1 MSMTI
6 AIAIALLIFTLFIGV
21 PIPFAFFSSAAYL
34 IYSGGYDPG
43 FLLPYGFAKMSSIVL
58 LTIPL
63 FIMAG
68 GVMDRGGIGD
78 RLVDVVDTVA
88 GRIRGGLGVV
98 MVVTCA
104 IFGAVSGSSSATV
117 SCIGSIMMPRLKKA
131 GYPVGHAAA
140 LLANSGVLGILI
152 PPSMLMI
159 LYAWMGNQ
167 SVLACFLSAF
177 VPGII
182 VTVLLSVVNIFLLRN
197 NKSIEVGEHMDLAT
211 TTRMFAS
218 KSAKASPALMMPV
231 IILGGIYGGI
241 MTPTEAAAV
250 AVIYAIPV
258 AMFFYRGLK
267 LKNLME
273 TLIESATTTGVIM
286 AMMFAVMIL
295 SRLYIMEN
303 LPEQI
308 MTALTSI
315 SENRVVI
322 LLMVNVFLL
331 IMGML
336 MDDVS
341 GILLGTPILLPLVT
355 QIGVDP
361 IHFAAIMGVNL
372 GMGNVTPPTAPLLY
386 LSGRISGAQVTE
398 MLRPTLYLLL
408 FAWLPTLLLTT
419 FVPEVSL
426 GLVNLL
432 MK

>member
-1 MSMTI
+1 MTI
-6 AIAIALLIFTLFIGV
+6 AIAMSILVVTLFIGV

-34 IYSGGYDPG
+34 IYTGGYDPS
-43 FLLPYGFAKMSSIVL
+43 FLLPYGFSKMNSIVL

-68 GVMDRGGIGD
+68 GVMDKGRIGD
-78 RLVDVVDTVA
+78 KLVDVVDTIA

-98 MVVTCA
+98 TVITCA

-117 SCIGSIMMPRLKKA
+117 SCIGSIMMPKLKRA
-131 GYPVGHAAA
+131 GYPIGHAAA
-140 LLANSGVLGILI
+140 LLASSGVLGILI

-167 SVLACFLSAF
+167 SVLACFLAAF
-177 VPGII
+177 TPGLIL
-182 VTVLLSVVNIFLLRN
+182 TVLLSAVNLFLLRN
-197 NKSIEVGEHMDLAT
+197 NKDIEVRPHEPIGETAKL
-211 TTRMFAS
+211 FVS

-231 IILGGIYGGI
+231 IILGGIYGGF

-258 AMFFYRGLK
+258 AMFIYKGLK
-267 LKNLME
+267 ARDLVA

-303 LPEQI
+303 LPDQL
-308 MTALTSI
+308 MGVLTAV
-315 SENRVVI
+315 SENPI
-322 LLMVNVFLL
+322 IIMLMINVFMI

-341 GILLGTPILLPLVT
+341 GVLLGTPILVPLVT
-355 QIGVDP
+355 QLGVDP
-361 IHFAAIMGVNL
+361 VHFAAIMGVNL
-372 GMGNVTPPTAPLLY
+372 GLGNVTPPTAPLLY
-386 LSGRISGAQVTE
+386 LSGRIAGAPVNK
-398 MLRPTLYLLL
+398 MMKPTIYLIL
-408 FAWLPTLLLTT
+408 FAWVPTLLITT
-419 FVPEVSL
+419 YIPEVSL
-426 GLVNLL
+426 GLVHLL
-432 MK
+432 MGN

>member
-1 MSMTI
+1 MMITI
-6 AIAIALLIFTLFIGV
+6 AILILVVTLFIGV
-21 PIPFAFFSSAAYL
+21 PIPFAFFSSAAFL
-34 IYSGGYDPG
+34 IFTGGYDAG
-43 FLLPYGFAKMSSIVL
+43 FLLPYGFAKMNSIVL

-68 GVMDRGGIGD
+68 GVMDKGGIGD
-78 RLVDVVDTVA
+78 RLVDVVDTIA
-88 GRIRGGLGVV
+88 GRIRGGLGIVT
-98 MVVTCA
+98 VVTCA

-117 SCIGSIMMPRLKKA
+117 SCIGSIMMPKLKKA
-131 GYPVGHAAA
+131 GYPVGHVAA
-140 LLANSGVLGILI
+140 LLANAGVLGILI

-167 SVLACFLSAF
+167 SVLACFLAAF
-177 VPGII
+177 VPGLI
-182 VTVLLSVVNIFLLRN
+182 VTTLLSIVNLVLLRN
-197 NKSIEVGEHMDLAT
+197 NKDIEVRPAEDMVT
-211 TTRMFAS
+211 TAKLFGV

-250 AVIYAIPV
+250 AVLYAIPV

-267 LKNLME
+267 MKNLMR

-308 MTALTSI
+308 MDVLTSI
-315 SENRVVI
+315 SDNKMVI
-322 LLMVNVFLL
+322 MLMINVFLV

-355 QIGVDP
+355 QLGVDP
-361 IHFAAIMGVNL
+361 VHFAAIMGVNL

-386 LSGRISGAQVTE
+386 LSGRISGAQVNQ
-398 MLRPTLYLLL
+398 MLKPTMYLII

-419 FVPEVSL
+419 YVPEISL

>member
-1 MSMTI
+1 MTI
-6 AIAIALLIFTLFIGV
+6 AIAILILVVTLFVGV
-21 PIPFAFFSSAAYL
+21 PIPFAFFGSAAFL
-34 IYSGGYDPG
+34 IFTGGYDPG
-43 FLLPYGFAKMSSIVL
+43 FLLPYGFAKMNSVVL

-78 RLVDVVDTVA
+78 RLVEVVDTIA
-88 GRIRGGLGVV
+88 GRVRGGLGIVTV
-98 MVVTCA
+98 ATCA

-117 SCIGSIMMPRLKKA
+117 SCIGSIMMPKLKDA
-131 GYPVGHAAA
+131 GYPVGHVAA
-140 LLANSGVLGILI
+140 LLANAGVLGILI

-167 SVLACFLSAF
+167 SVLACFLAAF
-177 VPGII
+177 VPGLI
-182 VTVLLSVVNIFLLRN
+182 VTVLLSVVNLVLLRN
-197 NKSIEVGEHMDLAT
+197 NREIQVRPSEGLAT
-211 TTRMFAS
+211 TAKLFTI

-250 AVIYAIPV
+250 AVLYAIPV
-258 AMFFYRGLK
+258 AMFVYRGLK
-267 LKNLME
+267 MKNLME

-308 MTALTSI
+308 MDVLTTI
-315 SENRVVI
+315 SDNKMVI
-322 LLMVNVFLL
+322 LLMINVFLI

-355 QIGVDP
+355 QMGVDP

-386 LSGRISGAQVTE
+386 LSGRISGAQVNE
-398 MLRPTLYLLL
+398 MLKPTMYLIL

-419 FVPEVSL
+419 YVPEVSL

>member
-1 MSMTI
+1 MTI
-6 AIAIALLIFTLFIGV
+6 TLAILILVVTLFIGV
-21 PIPFAFFSSAAYL
+21 PIPFAFFGSAAYL
-34 IYSGGYDPG
+34 IFAGGYDPG
-43 FLLPYGFAKMSSIVL
+43 FLLPYGFAKMNSIVL

-68 GVMDRGGIGD
+68 GVMDKGGIGD
-78 RLVDVVDTVA
+78 RLVDVVDTIA
-88 GRIRGGLGVV
+88 GRVRGGLGIVT
-98 MVVTCA
+98 VVTCA

-117 SCIGSIMMPRLKKA
+117 SCIGSIMMPKLKKA
-131 GYPVGHAAA
+131 GYPVGHVAA
-140 LLANSGVLGILI
+140 LLANAGVLGILI

-167 SVLACFLSAF
+167 SVLACFLAAF
-177 VPGII
+177 VPGLI
-182 VTVLLSVVNIFLLRN
+182 VTVLLSVVNLVLLRN
-197 NKSIEVGEHMDLAT
+197 NKDIEVRPSEDLVT
-211 TTRMFAS
+211 TAKLFGV

-250 AVIYAIPV
+250 AVLYAIPV

-267 LKNLME
+267 LKNLMQ

-308 MTALTSI
+308 MGVLTSI
-315 SENRVVI
+315 SDNKMVI
-322 LLMVNVFLL
+322 MLMINVFLV

-355 QIGVDP
+355 QLGVDP

-386 LSGRISGAQVTE
+386 LSGRISGAQVNQ
-398 MLRPTLYLLL
+398 MLKPTMYLII

-419 FVPEVSL
+419 YVPEISL

>member
-1 MSMTI
+1 MSITI
-6 AIAIALLIFTLFIGV
+6 AIAILILVVTLFIGI

-34 IYSGGYDPG
+34 LYTGGYDPG
-43 FLLPYGFAKMSSIVL
+43 FLLPYGFAKMNSIVL

-68 GVMDRGGIGD
+68 GVMDKGGIGD
-78 RLVDVVDTVA
+78 KLVDVVDTIA

-98 MVVTCA
+98 TVVTCA

-117 SCIGSIMMPRLKKA
+117 SCIGSIMIPKLKRA
-131 GYPVGHAAA
+131 GYPVGHVAAI
-140 LLANSGVLGILI
+140 LANSGVLGILI

-159 LYAWMGNQ
+159 LYAWMANQ
-167 SVLACFLSAF
+167 SVLACFLAAF
-177 VPGII
+177 VPGLI
-182 VTVLLSVVNIFLLRN
+182 VTVLMSLVNIYLLRN
-197 NKSIEVGEHMDLAT
+197 NKEIEVAEKKDFVT
-211 TTRMFAS
+211 TTKLFVS

-250 AVIYAIPV
+250 AVLYAIPV
-258 AMFFYRGLK
+258 AMFFYKGLK
-267 LKNLME
+267 MKNLAA

-308 MTALTSI
+308 MGVLTTI
-315 SENRVVI
+315 SDNEMVI
-322 LLMVNVFLL
+322 LLMINVFL
-331 IMGML
+331 IFMGML

-361 IHFAAIMGVNL
+361 VHFAAIMGVNL

-386 LSGRISGAQVTE
+386 LSGRISGAQLTS
-398 MLRPTLYLLL
+398 MLRPTLFLLI
-408 FAWLPTLLLTT
+408 FAWLPTLLITT
-419 FVPEVSL
+419 YVPEVSL
-426 GLVNLL
+426 GLVNML

>member
-1 MSMTI
+1 MSI
-6 AIAIALLIFTLFIGV
+6 SVAIAIFLLMGTLIIGI
-21 PIPFAFFSSAAYL
+21 PIPFAFFGSAAYL
-34 IYSGGYDPG
+34 IYTGGYDPG
-43 FLLPYGFAKMSSIVL
+43 FLLPYGFAKMNSVVL

-68 GVMDRGGIGD
+68 GVMDKGGIGD
-78 RLVDVVDTVA
+78 RLVDVVDTIA

-98 MVVTCA
+98 TVVTCA

-117 SCIGSIMMPRLKKA
+117 SCIGSIIMPKLKRA
-131 GYPVGHAAA
+131 GYPVGHVAA
-140 LLANSGVLGILI
+140 LLANAGVLGILI

-167 SVLACFLSAF
+167 SVLACFLAAF
-177 VPGII
+177 VPGVI
-182 VTVLLSVVNIFLLRN
+182 VTVLLSVVNIVLLRN
-197 NKSIEVGEHMDLAT
+197 NKDIAVAERLDMAT
-211 TTRMFAS
+211 TTKLFVT

-231 IILGGIYGGI
+231 IILGGIYGGV

-250 AVIYAIPV
+250 AVLYAIPV

-267 LKNLME
+267 MKNLMQ

-308 MTALTSI
+308 MAVLTSI
-315 SENRVVI
+315 SESKYVI
-322 LLMVNVFLL
+322 MLMINVFLL

-355 QIGVDP
+355 QLGVDP
-361 IHFAAIMGVNL
+361 VHFAAIMGVNL

-398 MLRPTLYLLL
+398 MLKPTMYLLL

-419 FVPEVSL
+419 YVPEVSL

>member
-1 MSMTI
+1 MTV
-6 AIAIALLIFTLFIGV
+6 AIAIGILVLTLFIGV
-21 PIPFAFFSSAAYL
+21 PIPFAFFSSGAY
-34 IYSGGYDPG
+34 IIFTGGYDPG
-43 FLLPYGFAKMSSIVL
+43 FLIPYGFAKMNSVVL

-68 GVMDRGGIGD
+68 VVMDRGGIGEK
-78 RLVDVVDTVA
+78 LVDVVDLLA

-98 MVVTCA
+98 MVITCA

-117 SCIGSIMMPRLKKA
+117 SCIGSIMMPKLKKA

-140 LLANSGVLGILI
+140 LLASSGVLGILI

-177 VPGII
+177 VPGLIL
-182 VTVLLSVVNIFLLRN
+182 TVLLSLVNLFLLRK
-197 NKSIEVGEHMDLAT
+197 NKEIAVNAPTGLAT
-211 TTRMFAS
+211 TGKLLVT

-250 AVIYAIPV
+250 AVLYAIPV
-258 AMFFYRGLK
+258 AMFIYRGLK
-267 LKNLME
+267 AKNL
-273 TLIESATTTGVIM
+273 LSCFIESATTTGVIM
-286 AMMFAVMIL
+286 VMMFAVMIL

-303 LPEQI
+303 LPDQI
-308 MTALTSI
+308 MGVLTSI
-315 SENRVVI
+315 SENKFVL
-322 LLMVNVFLL
+322 LLMINAFML

-341 GILLGTPILLPLVT
+341 GVLLGTPILVPLVMKL
-355 QIGVDP
+355 GVDP
-361 IHFAAIMGVNL
+361 VHFAAIMGVNL

-386 LSGRISGAQVTE
+386 LSGRISGAPVNQ
-398 MLRPTLYLLL
+398 MLKPTMYLIL

-419 FVPEVSL
+419 YVPEVSL
-426 GLVNLL
+426 WLVNLL
-432 MK
+432 MGR

>member
-1 MSMTI
+1 MTI
-6 AIAIALLIFTLFIGV
+6 AIAMTILVVTLFIGV

-34 IYSGGYDPG
+34 IYTGGYDPS
-43 FLLPYGFAKMSSIVL
+43 FLLPYGFSKMNSIVL

-68 GVMDRGGIGD
+68 GVMDKGRIGD
-78 RLVDVVDTVA
+78 KLVDVVDTIA

-98 MVVTCA
+98 TVVTCA

-117 SCIGSIMMPRLKKA
+117 SCIGSIMMPKLKRA

-140 LLANSGVLGILI
+140 LLASSGVLGILI

-167 SVLACFLSAF
+167 SVLACFLAAF
-177 VPGII
+177 TPGLIL
-182 VTVLLSVVNIFLLRN
+182 TVLLSAVNLFLLRN
-197 NKSIEVGEHMDLAT
+197 NTEIEVRPAESFGAT
-211 TTRMFAS
+211 ARQFAS

-231 IILGGIYGGI
+231 IILGGIYGGF

-258 AMFFYRGLK
+258 AMFIYKGLK
-267 LKNLME
+267 TRDLVA

-308 MTALTSI
+308 MGVLTSV
-315 SENRVVI
+315 SENKYVI
-322 LLMVNVFLL
+322 MLMINVFMI

-341 GILLGTPILLPLVT
+341 GVLLGTPILVPLVT
-355 QIGVDP
+355 QLGVDP

-372 GMGNVTPPTAPLLY
+372 GLGNVTPPTAPLLY
-386 LSGRISGAQVTE
+386 LSGRIAGAPVNQMMRT
-398 MLRPTLYLLL
+398 TIYLII
-408 FAWLPTLLLTT
+408 FAWLPTLLITT
-419 FVPEVSL
+419 YIPEVSL
-426 GLVNLL
+426 GLVHWL
-432 MK
+432 MGN

>member
-1 MSMTI
+1 
-6 AIAIALLIFTLFIGV
+6 
-21 PIPFAFFSSAAYL
+21 
-34 IYSGGYDPG
+34 
-43 FLLPYGFAKMSSIVL
+43 
-58 LTIPL
+58 
-63 FIMAG
+63 
-68 GVMDRGGIGD
+68 MDKGGIGD
-78 RLVDVVDTVA
+78 KLVDVVDTIA
-88 GRIRGGLGVV
+88 GRIRGGLGIVT
-98 MVVTCA
+98 VVTCA

-117 SCIGSIMMPRLKKA
+117 SCIGSIMMPKLKKA
-131 GYPVGHAAA
+131 GYPVGHVAA
-140 LLANSGVLGILI
+140 LLANAGVLGILI

-167 SVLACFLSAF
+167 SVLACFLAAF
-177 VPGII
+177 VPGLI
-182 VTVLLSVVNIFLLRN
+182 VTALLSIVNLVLLRN
-197 NKSIEVGEHMDLAT
+197 NKDIEVKPSEDIVT
-211 TTRMFAS
+211 TAKLFTV

-250 AVIYAIPV
+250 AVLYAIPV
-258 AMFFYRGLK
+258 AMFIYRGLK
-267 LKNLME
+267 FKNLMQ

-308 MTALTSI
+308 MNVLTSI
-315 SENRVVI
+315 SDNKMVI
-322 LLMVNVFLL
+322 MLMINVFLV

-355 QIGVDP
+355 QLGVDP

-386 LSGRISGAQVTE
+386 LSGRISGAQVNQ
-398 MLRPTLYLLL
+398 MLKPTMYLII

-419 FVPEVSL
+419 YVPEISL

>member
-1 MSMTI
+1 MIITI
-6 AIAIALLIFTLFIGV
+6 AILILVVTLFIGV
-21 PIPFAFFSSAAYL
+21 PIPFAFFGSAAFL
-34 IYSGGYDPG
+34 IFVGSYDPG
-43 FLLPYGFAKMSSIVL
+43 FLLPYGFAKMNSIVL

-68 GVMDRGGIGD
+68 GVMDKGGIGD
-78 RLVDVVDTVA
+78 RLVDVVDTIA
-88 GRIRGGLGVV
+88 GRIRGGLGIVT
-98 MVVTCA
+98 VVTCA

-117 SCIGSIMMPRLKKA
+117 SCIGSIMMPKLKKA
-131 GYPVGHAAA
+131 GYPVGHVAA
-140 LLANSGVLGILI
+140 LLANAGVLGILI

-167 SVLACFLSAF
+167 SVLACFLAAF
-177 VPGII
+177 VPGLI
-182 VTVLLSVVNIFLLRN
+182 VTVLLSLVNIFLLRKN
-197 NKSIEVGEHMDLAT
+197 TSIEVKESEDLLT
-211 TTRMFAS
+211 TSKLFAV

-250 AVIYAIPV
+250 AVLYAIPV
-258 AMFFYRGLK
+258 AMFFYKGLK
-267 LKNLME
+267 FKNLMR

-308 MTALTSI
+308 MGVLTSI
-315 SENRVVI
+315 SDNKMVI
-322 LLMVNVFLL
+322 MLMINVFLL

-398 MLRPTLYLLL
+398 MLKPTMYLLL

-419 FVPEVSL
+419 YVPEISL

>member
-1 MSMTI
+1 MSLTI
-6 AIAIALLIFTLFIGV
+6 AIAIILLIVTLFIGV

-34 IYSGGYDPG
+34 IYSGSYDPG
-43 FLLPYGFAKMSSIVL
+43 FLLPYGFAKMNSIVL

-68 GVMDRGGIGD
+68 GVMDKGGIGD
-78 RLVDVVDTVA
+78 RLVDVVDTIA

-98 MVVTCA
+98 TVVTCA

-117 SCIGSIMMPRLKKA
+117 SCIGSIMMPKLKKA
-131 GYPVGHAAA
+131 GYPVGHVAA

-177 VPGII
+177 VPGVI

-197 NKSIEVGEHMDLAT
+197 NTNIEVAEHTDFAT
-211 TTRMFAS
+211 TSKLFVS

-250 AVIYAIPV
+250 AVLYAIPV

-308 MTALTSI
+308 MNALTSI
-315 SENRVVI
+315 SDNKVVI
-322 LLMVNVFLL
+322 LLMINVFLL
-331 IMGML
+331 VMGML

-398 MLRPTLYLLL
+398 MLKPTMYLLL

-419 FVPEVSL
+419 FVPEISL

>member
-1 MSMTI
+1 MSITV
-6 AIAIALLIFTLFIGV
+6 AIAILILVVTLFIGI

-34 IYSGGYDPG
+34 LYTGGYDPG
-43 FLLPYGFAKMSSIVL
+43 FLLPYGFAKMNSVVL

-68 GVMDRGGIGD
+68 GIMDKGGIGD
-78 RLVDVVDTVA
+78 KLVDVVDTIA

-98 MVVTCA
+98 TVVTCA

-117 SCIGSIMMPRLKKA
+117 SCIGSIMIPKLKRA
-131 GYPVGHAAA
+131 GYPVGHVAAI
-140 LLANSGVLGILI
+140 LANSGVLGILI

-159 LYAWMGNQ
+159 LYAWMANQ
-167 SVLACFLSAF
+167 SVLACFLAAF

-182 VTVLLSVVNIFLLRN
+182 VTVLMSLVNIYLLRN
-197 NKSIEVGEHMDLAT
+197 NTEIEVAEHRDFAT
-211 TTRMFAS
+211 TTKLFVS

-231 IILGGIYGGI
+231 IILGGIYGGV

-250 AVIYAIPV
+250 AVLYAIPV
-258 AMFFYRGLK
+258 AMFLYKGLK
-267 LKNLME
+267 LKNLAS

-308 MTALTSI
+308 MGVLTTI
-315 SENRVVI
+315 SENEMVI
-322 LLMVNVFLL
+322 LLMINVFL
-331 IMGML
+331 IFMGML

-361 IHFAAIMGVNL
+361 VHFAAIMGVNL

-386 LSGRISGAQVTE
+386 LSGRISGAQLTG
-398 MLRPTLYLLL
+398 MLRPTLFLLV
-408 FAWLPTLLLTT
+408 FAWLPTLLITT
-419 FVPEVSL
+419 YVPEVSL

>member
-1 MSMTI
+1 MTITI
-6 AIAIALLIFTLFIGV
+6 AIILLVLTLFIGV
-21 PIPFAFFSSAAYL
+21 PIPFAFFSSASFL
-34 IYSGGYDPG
+34 IFSGNYDPG
-43 FLLPYGFAKMSSIVL
+43 FLLPYGFAKMNSIVL

-68 GVMDRGGIGD
+68 GVMDKGGIGD
-78 RLVDVVDTVA
+78 RLVDVVDTIA
-88 GRIRGGLGVV
+88 GRVRGGLGIVT
-98 MVVTCA
+98 VVTCA

-117 SCIGSIMMPRLKKA
+117 SCIGSIMMPKLKKA
-131 GYPVGHAAA
+131 GYPVGHVAA
-140 LLANSGVLGILI
+140 LLANAGVLGILI

-167 SVLACFLSAF
+167 SVLACFLAAF
-177 VPGII
+177 VPGVI
-182 VTVLLSVVNIFLLRN
+182 VTVLLSAVNLVLLRN
-197 NKSIEVGEHMDLAT
+197 NKDIEVRPAEDLAT
-211 TTRMFAS
+211 TAKLFTV

-250 AVIYAIPV
+250 AVLYAIPV
-258 AMFFYRGLK
+258 AMFVYRGLK
-267 LKNLME
+267 MRNLME

-308 MTALTSI
+308 MGVLTTI
-315 SENRVVI
+315 SDNKMVI
-322 LLMVNVFLL
+322 MLMINIFLV

-355 QIGVDP
+355 QLNVDP

-386 LSGRISGAQVTE
+386 LSGRISGAQVNE
-398 MLRPTLYLLL
+398 MLKPTMYLIL
-408 FAWLPTLLLTT
+408 FAWLPTLFLTT
-419 FVPEVSL
+419 YVPEISL